1 MRRMRVRMRMMS
13 SQDRGLYHWIRVVV
27 LDCADLY
34 DMIARQRSLEP
45 VDLRVELDTM
55 ADMP

>member
-1 MRRMRVRMRMMS
+1 MS